1 MSLPPCAL
9 GYSVINDCG
18 ISFSMCGSKKA
29 YQKGLTLITYLVD
42 EGREDPNT
50 TMSQPSM
57 PYQQNAIQMLLDQCW
72 PNNKC
77 WLGSFVISG
86 GSGPGLL

>member
-1 MSLPPCAL
+1 MAEKERASCFTLFGFMLLCDYKCSVSIPPCAL

-18 ISFSMCGSKKA
+18 ISLSMCGSKKA

-57 PYQQNAIQMLLDQCW
+57 PYQQNAI
-72 PNNKC
+72 
-77 WLGSFVISG
+77 
-86 GSGPGLL
+86 